1 MICKLLFSS
10 ISEQNWHSG
19 MQENLV
25 LLCTQVN
32 DLNRDAGKDIKVS
45 VLKFVHRGYSSDI
58 ATSYYFRASKVMEH
72 VASRVSGGEF
82 KTK

>member
-10 ISEQNWHSG
+10 ISEQNWCSG
-19 MQENLV
+19 MQENLG

-32 DLNRDAGKDIKVS
+32 DLDRDVGKNIKAPVS
-45 VLKFVHRGYSSDI
+45 KSVHGGYSSDI

-72 VASRVSGGEF
+72 VTSRVSGGEF